1 MNKREDKRI
10 ILKGWIKM
18 KKRFGR
24 IYNKESEIL
33 MKKANDCFY
42 NAMEKLP
49 LGV

>member
-1 MNKREDKRI
+1 M
-10 ILKGWIKM
+10 KM
-18 KKRFGR
+18 KKRFVR